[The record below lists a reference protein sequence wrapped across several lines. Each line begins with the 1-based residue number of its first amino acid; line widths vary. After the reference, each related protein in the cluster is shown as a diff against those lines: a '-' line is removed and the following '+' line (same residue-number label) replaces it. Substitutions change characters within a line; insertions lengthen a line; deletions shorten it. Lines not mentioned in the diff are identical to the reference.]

1 MNTLMHRLRAAVP
14 RAPWNALRQRGSI
27 LVLTAFAL
35 PVALAGIGLS
45 VDAGN
50 VYMHK
55 SRLQNAADAAA
66 IGGAYSGMNWKT
78 GAFDETAAGTAAEGY
93 LAEDNGCDLT
103 LQKHQLFYSANKST
117 KYYAVR
123 ADEDVPTMFMKY
135 FGYTNVSISAKSIA
149 KLHAEEGTH
158 WFNDLFIFK
167 DKLTNVNS
175 IDSPD
180 NFTLTDKIRTTFDGR
195 IRYLN
200 KNVEIQHSTQT
211 NKLDVFFTRTAQNSK
226 LSVDDCKA
234 KTGASYDENGQDTT
248 QGGGWWSKEQYDG
261 TYDINAYWNDHISGM
276 ISGLTSTTEQNPKET
291 AWNTSDIL
299 YYDLNKANNNINLAI
314 EHDLPGDAT
323 KPAYLIIKAGTTTGL
338 SVINIDVKADTT
350 RPLIIC
356 LDPSDVDKGSQVHM
370 NLNGHTFSGIVYA
383 PTMSDEGILINANE
397 GTFNGSLVARTLN
410 LQGGR
415 GHYVYAGIHE
425 GGGTAGSGSASLTD
439 DTDDIPGYDSF

>member
-1 MNTLMHRLRAAVP
+1 MKCLQQMKRWAST
-14 RAPWNALRQRGSI
+14 QRGSM
-27 LVLTAFAL
+27 LVLTAFAVPL
-35 PVALAGIGLS
+35 IIGATGLAIDGSNIYL
-45 VDAGN
+45 
-50 VYMHK
+50 HK
-55 SRLQNAADAAA
+55 SRLQNTADAAA
-66 IGGAYSGMNWKT
+66 LGGAYSGMNWKT
-78 GAFDETAAGTAAEGY
+78 GIIDKDKAAAAADKYIESDYG
-93 LAEDNGCDLT
+93 DPKKLT
-103 LQKHQLFYSANKST
+103 EKTCKPYHD

-123 ADEDVPTMFMKY
+123 LKEDVPLVFMNF
-135 FGYTNVSISAKSIA
+135 FGWKSIPVEAKSVA
-149 KLHAEEGTH
+149 QLNSEGGSY

-356 LDPSDVDKGSQVHM
+356 LDPSDGDKGSQVHM

-439 DTDDIPGYDSF
+439 DTSDIPGYDSF